1 MPCTFHLIYDT
12 GLLCHILGIRN
23 KEVFDENELRG
34 NIFENLIVA
43 EYLKKNEHQ
52 NLHHDYWFWRD
63 SNGHEIDLLTQ
74 NGNSF
79 DIFEIKS
86 SQTITAKQFRG
97 MDFFA
102 DIAGSKVSSKTL
114 IYGGTESQE
123 RTKYNVLGWA
133 DINP

>member
-1 MPCTFHLIYDT
+1 MPHTFHLIYDT
-12 GLLCHILGIRN
+12 GLLCYILGIRN
-23 KEVFDENELRG
+23 REVFDENELRG

-52 NLHHDYWFWRD
+52 YLHNDYWFWRD

-86 SQTITAKQFRG
+86 SQTITADQFRG

-102 DIAGSKVSSKTL
+102 DIAGSKVGSKTL
-114 IYGGTESQE
+114 VYGGAESQE
-123 RTKYNVLGWA
+123 RTKYNVLGWS